1 MYQKILKNL
10 DKKKEYL
17 YSNNINITMN
27 KIAFSFLTTTLAGFS
42 TLFGILPCYFKQKK
56 KETIISFSLAFSS
69 GIMLTISVL
78 SLIPEA
84 TSLMTSIYKPIICFL
99 FVFLFIVIGI
109 NFSQTI
115 DGKIDKKFQNNPLY
129 KLGIISIIV
138 LMLHNIPEGITT
150 FISTTANKKL
160 GITLSLAIALHN
172 IPEGISIAVPIY
184 YATKNRKKAF
194 FYTLIS
200 GFSELFGAILAYL
213 FLAKYIN
220 NFLLSLILGTTAG
233 IMIHIAIYELLPTS
247 IEYHKPKITIIA
259 FILGGI
265 TMLICDALL

>member
-56 KETIISFSLAFSS
+56 T
-69 GIMLTISVL
+69 
-78 SLIPEA
+78 EA

-265 TMLICDALL
+265 TMLICDALLYRKITLYFLINPLHN